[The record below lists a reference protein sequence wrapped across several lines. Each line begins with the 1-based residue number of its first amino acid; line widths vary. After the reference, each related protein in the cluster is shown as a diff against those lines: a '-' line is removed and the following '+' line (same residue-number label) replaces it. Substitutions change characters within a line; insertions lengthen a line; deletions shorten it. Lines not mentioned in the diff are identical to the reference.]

1 MTDPQARAKRIHD
14 LLAGKGNILGTG
26 NEIVI
31 VQSPEAAGDVGTV
44 HHVTHEISSTTYVD
58 SAGHLHAVLIDDVT
72 VGGSTTMEILSDV
85 VVTPPPG

>member
-1 MTDPQARAKRIHD
+1 M
-14 LLAGKGNILGTG
+14 LAGKGNILGTG

-31 VQSPEAAGDVGTV
+31 VQGPEAAGDVGTA
-44 HHVTHEISSTTYVD
+44 HHVIHEISSTTYVD